1 MKALVENNQVT
12 QYPYSIDRLLTDNR
26 SISFPDNIHSNIE
39 RQQEYGVFDVA
50 PADPIDYDPM
60 TQRVEH
66 GDPVLVGGQWKI
78 SSQVVDLNNGQLQAK
93 LNMLK
98 ESIEEATEQRLEDAA
113 KGRGY
118 KSLDRLLNY
127 TNSTNEKWAT
137 EAIYMQQLQTQTWEA
152 LLSIL
157 AAVNAGTREAPASY
171 EEIEPELPVI
181 DWPE

>member
-1 MKALVENNQVT
+1 MLLVKT
-12 QYPYSIDRLLTDNR
+12 
-26 SISFPDNIHSNIE
+26 
-39 RQQEYGVFDVA
+39 
-50 PADPIDYDPM
+50 
-60 TQRVEH
+60 
-66 GDPVLVGGQWKI
+66 
-78 SSQVVDLNNGQLQAK
+78 NNGQVEKYPYTIGLLRKENPMTPIAK
-93 LNMLK
+93 NPSLEFLAGMNVYPVKEANPMATATQKVEKVWTPTLVGSDWVLPHKLVDKTAEDLAADMDVLK
-98 ESIEEATEQRLEDAA
+98 LSIEEATEKRLEDAA

-137 EAIYMQQLQTQTWEA
+137 EAIYMQTLQTQTWEA